1 MYDTAK
7 DLLDA
12 FRAAPDIL
20 DGLLEGCTEEQARAA
35 RGGDEGWSIVEV
47 MCHLR
52 DAEERAL
59 ERMRTIRD
67 EREPFIA
74 GYDQDAWAIERNYAG
89 DNLRAALAAFKRF
102 REQHIADLAKLS
114 PEDWERAGEHQEYGH
129 VTITSHTTHMA
140 AHDAAHA
147 AQIARQ
153 LRQR

>member
-12 FRAAPDIL
+12 FRATPDIL
-20 DGLLEGCTEEQARAA
+20 EGLLEGCTEEQARAA

-67 EREPFIA
+67 
-74 GYDQDAWAIERNYAG
+74 G
-89 DNLRAALAAFKRF
+89 
-102 REQHIADLAKLS
+102 
-114 PEDWERAGEHQEYGH
+114 
-129 VTITSHTTHMA
+129 TT
-140 AHDAAHA
+140 
-147 AQIARQ
+147 RTPG
-153 LRQR
+153 R